1 MKLRFKNVLLKR
13 YCWKAAVLTIAL
25 GSMIKFYSGF
35 VFAESIVLND
45 KQISEVVRQY
55 GPSAGGRLKDWRN
68 LIIQNKNKNISEKLV
83 LVNRFFNQ
91 LEFISD
97 QKHWNEKD
105 YWATPVEFLAT
116 KGGDCED
123 FAIAKYFTLREL
135 GVPVERMR
143 ITYVKALTLN
153 QAHMVLAYYE
163 TPGAEPLLL
172 DNIDKDVKPAS
183 QRKDLIPVY
192 SFNGDSLWLAKELHG
207 RGRLVGKS
215 QRIGLWR
222 KLISKIQKE
231 QSTKH

>member
-1 MKLRFKNVLLKR
+1 MKPLFKNALLKH
-13 YCWKAAVLTIAL
+13 YCWKTAILTFAL
-25 GSMIKFYSGF
+25 GSMLKFYSGF
-35 VFAESIVLND
+35 VFADSIVLND
-45 KQISEVVRQY
+45 EQISEIVHQY
-55 GPSAGGRLKDWRN
+55 GSSAGSRLKDWRK
-68 LIIQNKNKNISEKLV
+68 LIIHNESKNISEKLEV
-83 LVNRFFNQ
+83 VNQFFNQ

-116 KGGDCED
+116 RGGDCED

-135 GVPVERMR
+135 GVPVERLR

-183 QRKDLIPVY
+183 LRKDLIPVY
-192 SFNGDSLWLAKELHG
+192 SFNGDSLWLAKELSSK
-207 RGRLVGKS
+207 GRLVGKS

-222 KLISKIQKE
+222 KLLSRIQQEK
-231 QSTKH
+231 SIKH